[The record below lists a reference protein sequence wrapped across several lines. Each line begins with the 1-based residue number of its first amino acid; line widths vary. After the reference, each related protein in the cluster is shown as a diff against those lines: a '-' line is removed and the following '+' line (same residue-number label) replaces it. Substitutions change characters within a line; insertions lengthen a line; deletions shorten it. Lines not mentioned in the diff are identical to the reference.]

1 MCISLIKRTMLLIAS
16 MAVIPVMAGCGSSGT
31 PISLVEYPHPVAV
44 ASVLFLPEHINPG
57 GPPIEITLRNV
68 CSEPIIALSAVL
80 DEDRFVD

>member
-1 MCISLIKRTMLLIAS
+1 MLLIAS